1 MKTLRFPF
9 FPFYDRVGM
18 ERYLER
24 MAKKGWMLE
33 HMGNYIWTFTA
44 CTPKQVHFTV
54 SYYSKGS
61 AFDPEL
67 TEGQKMLEELCSHGG
82 WKLMDSQAEIM
93 VFASE
98 EENPIPIHTESA
110 TELDQL
116 EKSSTKYIF
125 GWGVVLFIIL
135 VQLLMSIQNLRSN
148 PVPFLASTLSLVC
161 GITLPLLG
169 IVIVLEL
176 LIWFYWRKKAR
187 MAVEQEEPLPPV
199 RGCAFLEKIIL
210 MLFMM
215 GIVWGLLEENQPGVR
230 FNILLVLFAI
240 VFLNLAV
247 NGARLFMKKRK
258 ASKEKNMAVTLI
270 VDVVMATFLTAILC
284 WSGMQDSSNEMV
296 PADDELILT
305 AEELCG
311 VPQPGATLESQYEG
325 SVLITHIQGW
335 DIGDADIPK
344 EDRASLSYEIVDAD
358 TRFVYDWIF
367 QWMSH
372 RYDHYVDYEEWDETS
387 ELRYVYTPA
396 DAEPWDAEAVWRLKK
411 GDEPT
416 DIYLICW
423 DDRILE
429 LETGWELSE
438 SQIEV
443 AAAKF
448 KPNR

>member
-9 FPFYDRVGM
+9 FSFYDRVGM

-33 HMGNYIWTFTA
+33 HLGNYAWTFIS

-54 SYYSKGS
+54 TYYSKGS
-61 AFDPEL
+61 AFDSGI
-67 TEGQKMLEELCSHGG
+67 TEGQQMLEEFCIHGG
-82 WKLMDSQAEIM
+82 WKLMDSKAEIM

-125 GWGVVLFIIL
+125 GWGVMLFIIL
-135 VQLLMSIQNLRSN
+135 VQLLMNIQNLRSN
-148 PVPFLASTLSLVC
+148 PIPFLSSTILLVC
-161 GITLPLLG
+161 GIALPLLG
-169 IVIVLEL
+169 IAIVLDL

-210 MLFMM
+210 ILFMV
-215 GIVWGLLEENQPGVR
+215 GIVWGLLEETRPGVW
-230 FNILLVLFAI
+230 FNFLIVLFAT
-240 VFLNLAV
+240 VFLHLAV
-247 NGARLFMKKRK
+247 NSVNLFMKKRK
-258 ASKEKNMAVTLI
+258 ASKGKNMAATMI
-270 VDVVMATFLTAILC
+270 VDVVMAVFLTVILF
-284 WSGMQDSSNEMV
+284 WAVIQDSSNEMV
-296 PADDELILT
+296 PTDDKLILT
-305 AEELCG
+305 AEELSG
-311 VPQPGATLESQYEG
+311 VPQPGSTWESQYQE
-325 SVLITHIQGW
+325 SFLISHIQGW
-335 DIGDADIPK
+335 DVGDADIPK
-344 EDRASLSYEIVDAD
+344 EDRASLSYEIVDTD
-358 TRFVYDWIF
+358 TRFVYDRIF

-372 RYDHYVDYEEWDETS
+372 RYDHYFDDLEWDETF
-387 ELRYVYTPA
+387 ELRYVYRPT
-396 DAEPWDAEAVWRLKK
+396 DAEPWGAEAAWRLTK
-411 GDEPT
+411 GEGPT

-423 DDRILE
+423 EDRILE